1 MHRLSAVQRVLLAD
15 TYRNRLH
22 PALWKA
28 TREKRKAGSLRNGGY
43 PVISYSTMKQTHSKS
58 FMYCTWLHQYMIAI
72 RCHCMVASIYDC
84 NTMSLHGCMIMLLQS
99 KICVKNK
106 VFQAVWMQFSILVAS
121 DGSRC
126 HQMSH
131 NNLFYRW
138 ICRCNF
144 AKSEPID
151 GLQHLLTDSSTPLT
165 SRSNPPEVDSL
176 FKRTE
181 QVVFLYDRKFSA
193 IQKPTCPPSRSGDF
207 PPKSENLTENAKQ
220 PK

>member
-1 MHRLSAVQRVLLAD
+1 MHRY
-15 TYRNRLH
+15 T
-22 PALWKA
+22 
-28 TREKRKAGSLRNGGY
+28 
-43 PVISYSTMKQTHSKS
+43 
-58 FMYCTWLHQYMIAI
+58 IAI
-72 RCHCMVASIYDC
+72 RRHCMDESIYDC

-106 VFQAVWMQFSILVAS
+106 VFQAVWMRYSILVAS
-121 DGSRC
+121 DSIRC

-131 NNLFYRW
+131 NSMFYRW

-144 AKSEPID
+144 AKSEPRNGRKD
-151 GLQHLLTDSSTPLT
+151 APTDHSTPQA

-176 FKRTE
+176 FKRTA
-181 QVVFLYDRKFSA
+181 QVVSLSDRKYSA
-193 IQKPTCPPSRSGDF
+193 RQRPTCPPSRSGDF

>member
-1 MHRLSAVQRVLLAD
+1 
-15 TYRNRLH
+15 
-22 PALWKA
+22 
-28 TREKRKAGSLRNGGY
+28 
-43 PVISYSTMKQTHSKS
+43 MKQTHSKS
-58 FMYCTWLHQYMIAI
+58 FMY
-72 RCHCMVASIYDC
+72 CMVASIYDC

-99 KICVKNK
+99 KFCVKNK
-106 VFQAVWMQFSILVAS
+106 VFQAVWMQFSILVAA
-121 DGSRC
+121 DGIRC
-126 HQMSH
+126 HKMSH

-144 AKSEPID
+144 AKSEPRNGRKD
-151 GLQHLLTDSSTPLT
+151 APTDHSTPQA

-181 QVVFLYDRKFSA
+181 QVVSLSDRKYSA
-193 IQKPTCPPSRSGDF
+193 RQRPTCPPSRSGDF